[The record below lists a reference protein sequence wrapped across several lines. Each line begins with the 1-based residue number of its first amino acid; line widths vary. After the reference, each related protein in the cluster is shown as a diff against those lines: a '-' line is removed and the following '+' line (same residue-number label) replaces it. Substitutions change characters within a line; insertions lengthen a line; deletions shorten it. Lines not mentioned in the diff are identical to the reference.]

1 MNKKGSSLEIL
12 QGLNQ
17 EQSQAVTHGDGPLLI
32 IAGAGT
38 GKTTVITRRIAW
50 LIRKKK
56 VQPEEILAM
65 TFTDKAAQEMEER
78 VDKLLPY
85 GYVDLWI
92 STFHSFCQ
100 RILETHAADI
110 GLPLNFKVL
119 DTIGQTFLVLD
130 NFDKFDLDYYKPLG
144 NPNKFIQELVKHFS
158 RAKDELI
165 SPQEYLE
172 YAENLKLDKD
182 SAMSDEL
189 LDVESS
195 RVKEIAEAYH
205 TYQQLL
211 LENNALDFGDL
222 INYTI
227 ELFKKR
233 PQILE
238 KYRKQFKH
246 ILVDEFQD
254 TNWAQYKLLQ
264 ILAAPKNNLTVVSDD
279 DQGVFKFRG
288 ASYNNVIQFRKDYPK
303 SKQVVLL
310 ENYRSSQEILDLAY
324 EFIQLNNPARLEAQ
338 EKNIVKKLQAQKKD
352 KAEIKHLHFKTQEQ
366 EVRAIVEKI
375 IKIKNQHKDATWND
389 FAILVRANSSAEAFC
404 QALRFADVPY
414 QFLAR
419 TGLFSKPVIL
429 DILAYIKL
437 LDNYHESQAVYRI
450 LTSPIFAKSITNED
464 LSTLVHIAKIKNWSL
479 YEAIKTAP
487 TIKGLSKQA
496 LASFDTLLS
505 WIDKHTQLSKTQNT
519 GKVIYAFLNDTGY
532 LKLLSDAALEESRQ
546 SAENISYINQFFK
559 HIENFE
565 ATNTDA
571 SLKNFSRMIDLMI
584 QTGDTGGMQSEAEAG
599 PERVA
604 VSTVHSAKGL
614 EWAYVFLP
622 QLVDKR
628 FPTIGRKEPIALPAA
643 LIKEI
648 IPTGDIHLQEER
660 RLFYVALTRAK
671 DGLYITSAE
680 DYGGKIRKKLSRFL
694 YELKLVTKDKT
705 LETKQALDYL
715 EKQALSPLGDPI
727 SKSGTGSVKI
737 PKKFSFS
744 QFAAFEACPLQYKFA
759 FILRVPRRG
768 RYTFSFG
775 QTIHTTLYRF
785 LQQWIVKN
793 KAQQTD
799 LFSNLEIRSP
809 SHLDTECLS
818 LEDLLKIYEE
828 SWIGEWYES
837 KEHQKKYKEKGKKI
851 LKMFYDDFIKSSPQ
865 VKYLEKDFN
874 ILVKKYPVKG
884 KIDRVDEREDGL
896 EIIDYKTGKGK
907 EKQMGPRDKQQLL
920 MYQLAAKSLPDT
932 FDKNISRLT
941 CYYLENGRKISIEAK
956 PEELEQIEKKI
967 VSTIESIK
975 TSDFPANP
983 TPLCKHCD
991 FYDICEYRY
1000 KG

>member
-1 MNKKGSSLEIL
+1 MDKKLIDQIL
-12 QGLNQ
+12 QDLNK
-17 EQSQAVTHGDGPLLI
+17 EQTQAVTHGHGPLLI

-38 GKTTVITRRIAW
+38 GKTTVITRRVAY
-50 LIRKKK
+50 LILNKLAK
-56 VQPEEILAM
+56 PEEILAM

-100 RILETHAADI
+100 RILEAHAADI

-144 NPNKFIQELVKHFS
+144 NPNKFIQVLVRHFS

-165 SPQEYLE
+165 SPSEYLE

-189 LDVESS
+189 LDAESL
-195 RVKEIAEAYH
+195 RIKEIAEAYH
-205 TYQQLL
+205 IYQQLL

-227 ELFKKR
+227 ELFNKR

-238 KYRKQFKH
+238 KYRQQFKY

-254 TNWAQYKLLQ
+254 TNWAQYQLLQ
-264 ILAAPKNNLTVVSDD
+264 MLAAPNNNITVVGDD
-279 DQGVFKFRG
+279 KQAVYRWRG
-288 ASYNNVIQFRKDYPK
+288 AAYNNVFQLKKDYPK
-303 SKQVVLL
+303 SIVLSL
-310 ENYRSSQEILDLAY
+310 VKNYRSRQEVLDLSY
-324 EFIQLNNPARLEAQ
+324 KFIEQNYTEEEISSGKFKDLLSKRLEAT
-338 EKNIVKKLQAQKKD
+338 KSGT
-352 KAEIKHLHFKTQEQ
+352 AEIKHLHFRSQEQ

-375 IKIKNQHKDATWND
+375 IELKQKHKDATWND

-404 QALRFADVPY
+404 QALRFADIPY

-419 TGLFSKPVIL
+419 AGLFSKPVIL

-450 LTSPIFAKSITNED
+450 LTSPIFTKSITNED
-464 LSTLVHIAKIKNWSL
+464 LSTLIHTAHKKNWSL
-479 YEAIKTAP
+479 YEAIKQASM
-487 TIKGLSKQA
+487 IKGLSKQA
-496 LASFDTLLS
+496 VDSFNTLLS
-505 WIDKHTQLSKTQNT
+505 WIEKHSQVAKTQNA
-519 GKVIYAFLNDTGY
+519 GKVMYAFLHDSGY
-532 LKLLSDAALEESRQ
+532 LKLLSDEALEDSQQ
-546 SAENISYINQFFK
+546 STENISYINQFFK

-584 QTGDTGGMQSEAEAG
+584 QTGDRGGLQSEAEAG
-599 PERVA
+599 PESVK

-614 EWAYVFLP
+614 EWRWVFLP
-622 QLVDKR
+622 QLLDKR
-628 FPTIGRKEPIALPAA
+628 FPTISRKEPIGLPDP

-671 DGLYITSAE
+671 DGLFISSAE
-680 DYGGKIRKKLSRFL
+680 DYGGKTRKKFSRFL
-694 YELKLVTKDKT
+694 YELGLVTKDKKPGAKKT
-705 LETKQALDYL
+705 LDYL
-715 EKQALSPLGDPI
+715 EKQATLPLKGPTLKSRGD
-727 SKSGTGSVKI
+727 SLKI

-744 QFAAFEACPLQYKFA
+744 QFAAFQACPLQYKFA
-759 FILRVPRRG
+759 FILKVPRRG

-775 QTIHTTLYRF
+775 QTIHITLRRF
-785 LQQWIVKN
+785 LQNWIEAG
-793 KAQQTD
+793 KARQTD
-799 LFSNLEIRSP
+799 LFSTKKQDSGKHIP
-809 SHLDTECLS
+809 SLD
-818 LEDLLKIYEE
+818 DLYKLYNE
-828 SWIGEWYES
+828 SWIDEWYES

-851 LKMFYDDFIKSSPQ
+851 LKMFYEDFVKSRPS

-874 ILVKKYPVKG
+874 IFVKEYPVKG
-884 KIDRVDEREDGL
+884 KIDRVDERDDGL
-896 EIIDYKTGKGK
+896 EIIDYKTGKGQ
-907 EKQMGPRDKQQLL
+907 EKQMSSRDKQQLL
-920 MYQLAAKSLPDT
+920 IYQLAAKSLPDT
-932 FDKNISRLT
+932 FDKKLSRLT
-941 CYYLENGRKISIEAK
+941 CYYLENGKKISVEAK

-991 FYDICEYRY
+991 FFEICEYRY